1 MDIKQF
7 LFICEQIDQQED
19 IDLDEF
25 LIEQVDWV
33 CTLNNPAEIRM
44 CLETYALAAGHAEA
58 VELLENLFGKL
69 LVLNKV
75 QQSDWQ
81 DFFKLMPAQRWY

>member
-7 LFICEQIDQQED
+7 LSVCQQEN

-33 CTLNNPAEIRM
+33 CTLNEPSEIRA
-44 CLETYALAAGHAEA
+44 CLEEYALAAGHVEA
-58 VELLENLFGKL
+58 VELLEILFDKL
-69 LVLNKV
+69 LVLRKV

-81 DFFKLMPAQRWY
+81 YFFELTPAQRWY

>member
-7 LFICEQIDQQED
+7 LSACQQEN

-33 CTLNNPAEIRM
+33 CMLNEPSEIRA
-44 CLETYALAAGHAEA
+44 CLEEYAFTAGHAEA
-58 VELLENLFGKL
+58 VELLETLFDKL
-69 LVLNKV
+69 LVLHKI

-81 DFFKLMPAQRWY
+81 YFFELMPAQRWY